1 MLLSSAPDWIAGF
14 LCGRRRRRRERWGLE
29 RRGWGRKV
37 AANHRA
43 RLVLI
48 AHTHTHQ
55 RATEDA
61 CGQTQTH
68 TNITVCANDS
78 QKVK

>member
-1 MLLSSAPDWIAGF
+1 MLLSSAPDLIAGF

-48 AHTHTHQ
+48 AHTHTPKSN
-55 RATEDA
+55 RRRVW
-61 CGQTQTH
+61 
-68 TNITVCANDS
+68 TNTNPHKHHGVC
-78 QKVK
+78 